1 MIFIIALIAI
11 IMGAILPISRSGG
24 TIFYRNRNDP
34 RTFICVDENCRWSGV
49 KLNHARPLSWLITL
63 LTVPAWLL
71 LVAAIVLGIPACGD
85 YDAAIWIIIG
95 KLLAYRLSWALIFVI
110 GAKWDLRRHPGPA
123 AERPKE

>member
-11 IMGAILPISRSGG
+11 IIAAIQPIGSRG
-24 TIFYRNRNDP
+24 TVFYRNRNDP

>member
-11 IMGAILPISRSGG
+11 IIAAIQPIGSRG
-24 TIFYRNRNDP
+24 TVFYRNRNDP
-34 RTFICVDENCRWSGV
+34 RTFIYVDENCRWSGV

-71 LVAAIVLGIPACGD
+71 LVAAIVIGIPACGD

-95 KLLAYRLSWALIFVI
+95 KLLTYRLSWALIFVI

>member
-1 MIFIIALIAI
+1 MTIVALIAI
-11 IMGAILPISRSGG
+11 IIAAIQPIGSRG

-34 RTFICVDENCRWSGV
+34 RTFICVDEKRRWSGV

-85 YDAAIWIIIG
+85 YDAAIWIVIG

>member
-11 IMGAILPISRSGG
+11 IIAAIQPIRSRG
-24 TIFYRNRNDP
+24 TVFYRNRNDP

-49 KLNHARPLSWLITL
+49 KLNYARPSSWLITL

-95 KLLAYRLSWALIFVI
+95 KLLTYRLSWALIFVI